1 MSSKRAR
8 KRRKGK
14 RLEAA
19 KAERKA
25 ALRMWR
31 KLSDTEHKHGVG
43 YKGKITMDAGFF
55 YCPYVPITRPGSF
68 IITDTTA

>member
-1 MSSKRAR
+1 MSKRGR

-19 KAERKA
+19 KADRKE

-31 KLSDTEHKHGVG
+31 KLSDTEHKHGYNGVG
-43 YKGKITMDAGFF
+43 LDIGFF
-55 YCPYVPITRPGSF
+55 YAPYMPIYRDGGYGV